1 MGEDETKLLELNE
14 IREKFVTQVSKI
26 KGARKDK
33 ACVYV
38 DALYDF
44 LVENQVQEK
53 LKILEDAFSEKG
65 DLTRA
70 KEYAQIYRL
79 IMELLD
85 QVHGLLDQEEITREE
100 FLDILFQSKVD
111 ISADTMTKCLC
122 ACYIPN
128 WNSLSAEAREKKVHS
143 ITHAINK
150 SQIAIF
156 KSFV

>member
-1 MGEDETKLLELNE
+1 MNAKVKTIIERHEKDLGRIPGE
-14 IREKFVTQVSKI
+14 
-26 KGARKDK
+26 KDNFENMIH
-33 ACVYV
+33 
-38 DALYDF
+38 DAIQ
-44 LVENQVQEK
+44 ENV
-53 LKILEDAFSEKG
+53 
-65 DLTRA
+65 
-70 KEYAQIYRL
+70 
-79 IMELLD
+79 LD
-85 QVHGLLDQEEITREE
+85 E

-128 WNSLSAEAREKKVHS
+128 WNSLTAEDRERKARS